1 MFLRNGWYAAIWS
14 NDLQARPVGRTFLNE
29 KVVLFSATAAAKP
42 PRWRTAAAIAR
53 RRSRGAKC
61 PATTSRAAITG

>member
-14 NDLQARPVGRTFLNE
+14 KDLQARPIGRTFLNE
-29 KVVLFSATAAAKP
+29 KVVLFRNGAAKP

-53 RRSRGAKC
+53 RRSRRVKSR
-61 PATTSRAAITG
+61 ATTSRAAITG